1 MERFREIT
9 YKTKTNDV
17 DGEKGIVTV
26 AVNGI
31 GVLDSDGDISAAGS
45 FNKTLKENFSRVK
58 WLYNH
63 DRGMLLGVPI
73 EGKEDGGNLVMTGA
87 INLKKQM
94 GRDVL
99 EDYKLYAEYGKTLE
113 HSIGVNAVKRD
124 KNDPRIVKEWE
135 LWEYSTLSSWGAN
148 PQTYLIDIK
157 NKDMVSLGEHLNF
170 IRKALTMR
178 YSDERLKELE
188 SNMEI
193 IEKALT
199 GQNIVVCPHC
209 GLAFDYNSVPEYTF
223 EQQVIDSVG
232 DYTRWMT
239 EDIVA
244 QEMAKL
250 KPEIQEQVMGII
262 SQNKSLEDL
271 SSYVRCP
278 KCYTRIYRSYTK
290 KDSAPGADRKD
301 AGDTFSLKGLGKL
314 IC

>member
-31 GVLDSDGDISAAGS
+31 GVLDSDGDISAQGS

-63 DRGMLLGVPI
+63 DRGMLLGVPV
-73 EGKEDGGNLVMTGA
+73 EGKEEGGNLVMTGA

-124 KNDPRIVKEWE
+124 KKDRRIVTEWE

-157 NKDMVSLGEHLNF
+157 NKDMDSLGGHLDF

-188 SNMEI
+188 GNMEI

-199 GQNIVVCPHC
+199 GYDIVVCPHC
-209 GLAFDYNSVPEYTF
+209 GVAFDYNSVPEHTF

-271 SSYVRCP
+271 GSYVRCP
-278 KCYTRIYRSYTK
+278 KCYTRIYRGYTK
-290 KDSAPGADRKD
+290 KDGTSEDRKD

>member
-157 NKDMVSLGEHLNF
+157 NRDMASLGEHLNF
-170 IRKALTMR
+170 IRKALTMH

-209 GLAFDYNSVPEYTF
+209 GLAFDYNSVPEHTF

-301 AGDTFSLKGLGKL
+301 AGDIFSLKGLGKL